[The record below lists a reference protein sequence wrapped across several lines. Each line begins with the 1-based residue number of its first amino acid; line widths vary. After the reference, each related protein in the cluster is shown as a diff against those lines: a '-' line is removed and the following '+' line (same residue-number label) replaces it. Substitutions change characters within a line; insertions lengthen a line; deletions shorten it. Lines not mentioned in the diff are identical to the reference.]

1 MLLLYCRSRSLSG
14 RQVLT
19 TFLGPVWGAMMIRGA
34 PRRTE
39 ACPRHEDKARLTGIR
54 LYIILLL
61 GSLSNDCWYGNGT
74 LRRLLDGI
82 RSWALV
88 AQLGVPDCW
97 AQQSHE
103 QVFLML
109 LRKVTFNKEAALIS
123 HFSKRGGNLRNP
135 GKPLGNPWETRGKP
149 LRNTTLSLDSGSKTL
164 ATVQETHGTL
174 GKPNTL

>member
-1 MLLLYCRSRSLSG
+1 
-14 RQVLT
+14 
-19 TFLGPVWGAMMIRGA
+19 MIRGA

-88 AQLGVPDCW
+88 AQLGVPDC
-97 AQQSHE
+97 
-103 QVFLML
+103 
-109 LRKVTFNKEAALIS
+109 
-123 HFSKRGGNLRNP
+123 
-135 GKPLGNPWETRGKP
+135 
-149 LRNTTLSLDSGSKTL
+149 
-164 ATVQETHGTL
+164 
-174 GKPNTL
+174 